1 MRSRSLYTHRA
12 AEPVHVFEDLTGRR
26 QILLPTI
33 GYLTLLLFVIFM
45 ADFVW
50 RVTQLP
56 PPSDTHAA
64 PVIGEEKNPAGLNNE
79 TQSSIVFLQD
89 DANANC
95 AAEPR
100 YTQVLRRSVAAFV
113 PADNPTAT
121 SALAA
126 RCGELNLVL
135 AQAFAFG
142 APDGSVQPLVQAALV
157 PPDATGASDTAPGVF
172 AVIGPHPATTLAT
185 LEAVLGTDRP
195 LARMGADLAR
205 LLGERTALGVCLDLS
220 SVQGLAPAIV
230 LKALKALRDRAVHA
244 GQQLCLIGM
253 ADAAFWADSRIVD
266 AIDLAVVRA
275 FQEPATPTG
284 LPATE
289 RWYQAAIAR
298 VREQIPA
305 EKRIIAL
312 GGFGYA
318 WQSGRADPERLTYAE
333 TMYRM
338 SAWAG
343 SLDFA
348 PHLGS
353 AKIRYVDSDRR
364 LNNVWLL
371 DAVTFHN
378 QISQLDQLERIVVWP
393 LGYEDPA
400 IWNLLDR
407 ATAQGSAADVL
418 SGPVDPGQVLRIE
431 GSGPLAAEIV
441 AAVPG
446 ARSVTQDP
454 ATGLIITQS
463 YSAIPVPNQIIRGG
477 TGPAGTLSLTFDG
490 LPKPENVSAL
500 LDILAQEGANATF
513 FVDGR
518 TMLARGD
525 GAARITA
532 AGHTIGMTFAEARPT
547 LATFALGAD
556 LIDNGTQLLIV
567 HETGGRTL
575 FVRERLDD
583 NPLPDR
589 RDDLAM
595 LRQQR
600 AAGYLPV
607 VAGIAAPYG
616 PFDPQSFVD
625 RVGDEASAFGA
636 DVLTFDLNAD
646 NDDEVIAVLPAI
658 LSGLQADGLRFN
670 PLRLAADL
678 TPEGAMPFATTPP
691 RLRDALTFSVIGFFQ
706 VGLTA
711 VFLWLMVIAAVRS
724 LIYLCLALWR
734 GSRSAF
740 DPDFQPPVTVI
751 VPAYNEEKVIEK
763 CLDSLLRSDYANF
776 RIVVVDDGS
785 TDRTSRIVAQS
796 FRHDERVVLLREENR
811 GKWHAA
817 NYGLSVVTTPYFI
830 IADADSLFFPDTI
843 RWLVQQFK
851 DEQIGAVAGLVE
863 VGNHENLLTAC
874 QRIEYI
880 VSQSVMRRAYETF
893 EGILVVPGAVG
904 AWRTEAV
911 LRAHAFSGETI
922 TEDADL
928 TVAVHRA
935 GYRVRFQ
942 EQARAVTE
950 APASVRAFMRQRL
963 RWTFGMFEVS
973 WKHRGAIAER
983 RAVGLSIIDAI
994 WFGLVSSL
1002 LSPLVDLLLVLLLAK
1017 GIFVL
1022 ATGGEMSWSGFPT
1035 VVLLSYFFLTAI
1047 DMVNTLAAFWFE
1059 RRFQWKLLVLVP
1071 FLRFG
1076 YRQLL
1081 YISTI
1086 RAIWHALSGHM
1097 AGWNKLDRTGA
1108 VFAVPVP
1115 DRGQDRPSGSTTPQF
1130 GPAE

>member
-1 MRSRSLYTHRA
+1 MLQSRSFYQVPV

-26 QILLPTI
+26 QVLLPSI
-33 GYLTLLLFVIFM
+33 VYMAVLALVVVI

-50 RVTQLP
+50 RINQLP
-56 PPSDTHAA
+56 APSDQHVVAFSA
-64 PVIGEEKNPAGLNNE
+64 DESGSAGFSNEVPA
-79 TQSSIVFLQD
+79 SIVFLEEHS
-89 DANANC
+89 NATC
-95 AAEPR
+95 AADMRPAEA
-100 YTQVLRRSVAAFV
+100 RRRPVAAFI
-113 PADNPTAT
+113 PAGNSTAS
-121 SALAA
+121 SAFAA
-126 RCGELNLVL
+126 RCGALDLVL
-135 AQAFAFG
+135 AQAYAFG
-142 APDGSVQPLVQAALV
+142 APDGSVVSLAQTALAL
-157 PPDATGASDTAPGVF
+157 PGDTGPGDTGPGDTGPEVF
-172 AVIGPHPATTLAT
+172 AVIGPQPTASLAT
-185 LEAVLGTDRP
+185 LNAVLGSDRA
-195 LARMGADLAR
+195 LAQMGADLAR
-205 LLGERTALGVCLDLS
+205 LLGGSNKLGLCLDLS
-220 SVQGLAPAIV
+220 GIPGLAPAMV
-230 LKALKALRDRAVHA
+230 LRVIGALRDGAVQP
-244 GQQLCLIGM
+244 GQKLCLIGM
-253 ADAAFWADSRIVD
+253 ADAVLWDDARIVD
-266 AIDLAVVRA
+266 AIDLAVVKA
-275 FQEPATPTG
+275 FEEPATPTG
-284 LPATE
+284 LPATD
-289 RWYQAAIAR
+289 RWYQAAIAHVLAR
-298 VREQIPA
+298 IPA

-318 WQSGRADPERLTYAE
+318 WQSGRADPERLSYAE

-338 SAWAG
+338 SAGAG
-343 SLDFA
+343 SLGFA

-353 AKIRYVDSDRR
+353 AKVRYVDSDRR
-364 LNNVWLL
+364 LNDVWLL

-378 QISQLDQLERIVVWP
+378 QISQLDPMERIAVWP
-393 LGYEDPA
+393 LGFEDPA
-400 IWNLLDR
+400 IWTLLDR
-407 ATAQGSAADVL
+407 ATSQASAADLL
-418 SGPVDPGQVLRIE
+418 SGPVDLGQVLRIE
-431 GSGPLAAEIV
+431 GNGPLAAEIV

-454 ATGLIITQS
+454 ATGRIIAQS
-463 YSAIPVPNQIIRGG
+463 YSAIPVPTRIIRGG
-477 TGPAGTLSLTFDG
+477 TGAAGTLSLTFDG
-490 LPKPENVSAL
+490 VPKPENLSAL
-500 LDILAQEGANATF
+500 LDILAQEAADATF
-513 FVDGR
+513 FVDGS
-518 TMLARGD
+518 TMLARGEV
-525 GAARITA
+525 AARIKA
-532 AGHTIGMTFAEARPT
+532 AGHTIGMIFAEARPT
-547 LATFALGAD
+547 LATFALGTE
-556 LIDNGTQLLIV
+556 LIDNGTQLLIG

-583 NPLPDR
+583 TALPDHR
-589 RDDLAM
+589 NDLAV
-595 LRQQR
+595 LRHQR

-616 PFDPQSFVD
+616 AFDPQTFID

-636 DVLTFDLNAD
+636 DVLTFELNAG

-658 LSGLQADGLRFN
+658 LSGLYADGFRFS
-670 PLRLAADL
+670 PLRLAAGL
-678 TPEGAMPFATTPP
+678 TSDEAMPSATTSP
-691 RLRDALTFSVIGFFQ
+691 RLSDKLAFSAIGFFQ
-706 VGLTA
+706 VGLTS

-724 LIYLCLALWR
+724 LTYLCLAFLR

-763 CLDSLLRSDYANF
+763 CLDSILRSNYANF

-785 TDRTSRIVAQS
+785 TDRTSQIVAQS
-796 FRHDERVVLLREENR
+796 FGHHDRVVLLREENR

-817 NYGLSVVTTPYFI
+817 NFGLSVVETPYFI
-830 IADADSLFFPDTI
+830 IADADSLFFADTI

-851 DEQIGAVAGLVE
+851 DDRIGAVAGLVE

-942 EQARAVTE
+942 EQARSVTE

-963 RWTFGMFEVS
+963 RWTFGMLEVA
-973 WKHRGAIAER
+973 WKHRGAITER

-1035 VVLLSYFFLTAI
+1035 VVLVSYFFLTAI
-1047 DMVNTLAAFWFE
+1047 DMLNTLAAFWFE

-1108 VFAVPVP
+1108 VFAVPV
-1115 DRGQDRPSGSTTPQF
+1115 SMTPKF